1 FHVTGVQTCALPISG
16 ELDSRKLKHLTI
28 MNKVHYRLF
37 LSWLFLLLAGCRAY
51 QEKSK
56 AESKSLNSSAN
67 GDYLHQDFLEQHTD
81 TYSALWIYQTDSS
94 FRFHPDSGL
103 FGNAGLLQIY
113 AYGQQTGLINASWDS
128 LSFNRQM
135 LVTEQADQSL
145 KKEPVKQ
152 FSFWG
157 VIIFVLAGLVC
168 LLVWHRL
175 SRSRR

>member
-1 FHVTGVQTCALPISG
+1 
-16 ELDSRKLKHLTI
+16 

-56 AESKSLNSSAN
+56 AESKSLNNSAN

-94 FRFHPDSGL
+94 FRFHSDSGL

-113 AYGQQTGLINASWDS
+113 SYGRQTGLINASWDS

-135 LVTEQADQSL
+135 LVKEQADQSL
-145 KKEPVKQ
+145 KKEPVKR

-175 SRSRR
+175 SRPRR